1 MGGHVSTTQ
10 GSRVTEAPS
19 FQHRSWVVWGQPM
32 TFDTHYV
39 LSVDAR
45 AVGLILYD
53 NHTAWRYMYLQ
64 PTHPSGYIQQGCG

>member
-1 MGGHVSTTQ
+1 
-10 GSRVTEAPS
+10 
-19 FQHRSWVVWGQPM
+19 M

-53 NHTAWRYMYLQ
+53 NHTGWRYMYLQ